1 MNNIINWF
9 LIFMIISFFGWIMEI
24 IYTLFDEKKL
34 INRGFLI
41 GPLCP
46 IYGVGV
52 TLMHFLLK
60 RYMYDPFVLFIMA
73 ILVCSLLEY
82 FTSYLMEKIFK
93 ARWWDYSHK
102 KYNIN
107 GRICLENM
115 IAFGLL
121 SLLVMYVLI
130 PFFLN
135 TFAKIPQIILLII
148 TFILL
153 IVFLTDIIIS
163 FKVISGFKNVAK
175 SMKKDNTEEIT
186 KKVRELLL
194 KRGGLYKRLILAF
207 KDFKASERLLRITNK
222 FKRKEKSSS
231 DIINENINKENKVN
245 DGNKD
250 NKDNKNNENNK
261 VSKDNKVNIDNK
273 NNKTN
278 PNTTT
283 QTDKQNQNKK
293 TKNQKKSKKRRD
305 EK

>member
-9 LIFMIISFFGWIMEI
+9 LIFMIISFLGWIMEI

-121 SLLVMYVLI
+121 SLLVMYALI

-148 TFILL
+148 TLILL

-194 KRGGLYKRLILAF
+194 NRGGLYKRLILAF

-222 FKRKEKSSS
+222 FKRKSKSSS
-231 DIINENINKENKVN
+231 DIINENVNNKNKVN
-245 DGNKD
+245 EDYKD
-250 NKDNKNNENNK
+250 NEENKA
-261 VSKDNKVNIDNK
+261 SKNS
-273 NNKTN
+273 KTN
-278 PNTTT
+278 LNTTT

-293 TKNQKKSKKRRD
+293 TKNRKKSKKRRD

>member
-73 ILVCSLLEY
+73 ILVCSILEY

-135 TFAKIPQIILLII
+135 TFAKIPKVILLII
-148 TFILL
+148 AIVLL
-153 IVFLTDIIIS
+153 VVFLADIIIS

-194 KRGGLYKRLILAF
+194 NRGGLYKRLILAF
-207 KDFKASERLLRITNK
+207 KDFKASERLLRITKK
-222 FKRKEKSSS
+222 FKIKANTSLDTSVEK
-231 DIINENINKENKVN
+231 DINEKKNTKDQTAPEKLSSEKENR
-245 DGNKD
+245 
-250 NKDNKNNENNK
+250 
-261 VSKDNKVNIDNK
+261 
-273 NNKTN
+273 
-278 PNTTT
+278 
-283 QTDKQNQNKK
+283 KK
-293 TKNQKKSKKRRD
+293 TKKRSD